1 MTKVIVQPGDG
12 IEPLLEAIRKA
23 KRSVEII
30 IYRLDRLEIEQ
41 ALRDAVERGLK
52 VHALVSF
59 INRGDELKEFRKTI
73 GRLKEG
79 GVTIFETAAD
89 YWRYHYKMLIVD
101 RRLLFLTTFNF
112 TFLDIHHSRAF
123 GVVTDD
129 KPMLADAIALFEAD
143 SQKKTYA
150 PEQERLIISP
160 LNARAR
166 LLAFIHGAE
175 KQLLIYDEK
184 LSDAQIIRLL
194 RRHAAA
200 GIDVKIIGHVDVRAK
215 ELQVRKLP
223 ELEHHAQ
230 VIIRDLKTA
239 FLGSQSLRR
248 PELDSRREAGLI
260 VTDAGAVR
268 DLTTIFELDW
278 GDVVS

>member
-1 MTKVIVQPGDG
+1 MTKVIVQPADG
-12 IEPLLEAIRKA
+12 IEPLLDAIRNA
-23 KRSVEII
+23 RRSIEII
-30 IYRLDRLEIEQ
+30 VYRLDRLEIEQ
-41 ALRDAVERGLK
+41 ALIEAVERGLK

-59 INRGDELKEFRKTI
+59 INRGDEAKELRKTI
-73 GRLKEG
+73 GRLKAG
-79 GVTIFETAAD
+79 GVTISETAAD
-89 YWRYHYKMLIVD
+89 YWRYHYKMLIID

-123 GVVTDD
+123 GIVTDD

-160 LNARAR
+160 FNSRAR

-175 KQLLIYDEK
+175 EQLLIYDEK

-194 RRHAAA
+194 RRHAAS
-200 GIDVKIIGHVDVRAK
+200 GVDVKIIGHVDVRAK
-215 ELQVRKLP
+215 ELQLRKLP
-223 ELEHHAQ
+223 QLEHHAQ
-230 VIIRDLKTA
+230 VIIRDRKAA

-248 PELDSRREAGLI
+248 PELDSRREAGL
-260 VTDAGAVR
+260 VVADAVAVR
-268 DLTTIFELDW
+268 DLMTIFELDW
-278 GDVVS
+278 GDVIS